1 MPGERRR
8 GAWTMYG
15 KPMKGRE
22 LTKRAALGGEPENVA
37 LIGARQPSSGE
48 PASCSP
54 LSKRA
59 RFPQY
64 WPFRTSSHR

>member
-1 MPGERRR
+1 
-8 GAWTMYG
+8 
-15 KPMKGRE
+15 MKGRE

-64 WPFRTSSHR
+64 WPFQTSSHR